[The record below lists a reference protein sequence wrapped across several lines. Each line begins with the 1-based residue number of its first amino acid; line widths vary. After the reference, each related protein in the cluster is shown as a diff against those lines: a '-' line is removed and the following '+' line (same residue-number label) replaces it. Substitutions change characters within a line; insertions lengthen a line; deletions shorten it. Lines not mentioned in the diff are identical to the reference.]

1 MSKLIIPIVFL
12 VSSILHAAEVPQYKE
27 LRAARPDGRVV
38 AVENLEL
45 VRDAYVL
52 RFSRG
57 IFHFLSPASDDRT
70 FAAVFTGEGSYELR
84 PPSESERR
92 HLALVTGKKDL
103 DTLSDSFTE
112 MILMYGDATFEDI
125 LKTGSAETRSPDP
138 QAIRAW
144 DTYLAHQKNDLQV
157 NLHLRILRDL
167 LNAPAKGVFLA
178 SVKGKTHPPALMVV
192 DPSGIGNLAA
202 GFSFFGGEEVAFLSL
217 DDRDGGFWYLGG
229 SDSRPGPALGKPLKL
244 AANALEYQI
253 ETTIASNSTIEGLTT
268 IRLVPVDTNIRVLPI
283 HILPKLRLREASYSV
298 DGANWS
304 PVGIIQEEVEL
315 GRFKRL
321 FRDEVA
327 DADAAVVFPSAL
339 PRGQEIQLRLRYYG
353 RDVLQSVGPDSWSVR
368 ARESWYPNIGTFT
381 DAADYELTFRFPK
394 KQNLIATGVR
404 VREEPEGDQLVSVW
418 KSQKPMWVAGFNYG
432 RFEKISKTDGQSG
445 ASIDLYTTRDF
456 RKTANDSMVDAL
468 NTARVAT
475 LFFGEPPFSPVSVTQ
490 QAEWNFGQSWP
501 SLIYLPPLA
510 LTTSTERAFMM
521 EEMGPQAM
529 SQIQEFAKMV
539 GWHEFAHQWWGHQVG
554 WQSYRDQW
562 LSEGI
567 AEFTAALVLQMTES
581 TGAYDRYWERRRREI
596 VERQRGGI
604 IYAEAGPISNGFR
617 LATRASP
624 DAVNTLVYSKGAY
637 VIHMLR
643 RMMSDPARTNAD
655 EPFIAMMRDFVATW
669 SGRSPS
675 TADFQKIV
683 EKHMTPPMNA
693 GGNNS
698 MQWFFDQW
706 IYGTEIPKITS
717 KLEVAKVSDGKYRI
731 HGTVTQAE
739 VSGGFRSV
747 IPLYVELGK
756 DEWAVLG
763 RAGMLGSSTLPIDV
777 QVSLPKPP
785 RRAKVNAMHDVLARE

>member
-1 MSKLIIPIVFL
+1 MSKLIFPIVL
-12 VSSILHAAEVPQYKE
+12 VVSSILHAAEVPQYRE

-38 AVENLEL
+38 VVENFEL
-45 VRDAYVL
+45 ARDAYVI

-57 IFHFLSPASDDRT
+57 TFHFLNPTSDGRT
-70 FAAVFTGEGSYELR
+70 FAAVFTGDGSYELLVR
-84 PPSESERR
+84 SETERR
-92 HLALVTGKKDL
+92 HLALVTGKGNL

-112 MILMYGDATFEDI
+112 MILLYGDSTSEDI
-125 LKTGSAETRSPDP
+125 LKDGSLEIRSPDS
-138 QAIRAW
+138 AAVRAW
-144 DTYLAHQKNDLQV
+144 DTYLLHQKNDLQV

-178 SVKGKTHPPALMVV
+178 SVRGKTHPPALIVV

-202 GFSFFGGEEVAFLSL
+202 GFSLFGGEEVAFLSV
-217 DDRDGGFWYLGG
+217 DERDGGFWYLG
-229 SDSRPGPALGKPLKL
+229 SNDSRSGPALGKPLKL
-244 AANALEYQI
+244 AADALAYRI
-253 ETTIASNSTIEGLTT
+253 ETTIASNAAIGGLTT
-268 IRLVPVDTNIRVLPI
+268 IRLVPGDINIRVLPV

-298 DGANWS
+298 DGTNWS

-327 DADAAVVFPSAL
+327 DSDAAVVFSSAL
-339 PRGQEIQLRLRYYG
+339 PKGQEIQLRLRYDG
-353 RDVLQSVGPDSWSVR
+353 SDVLQSVGPDSWSVR
-368 ARESWYPNIGTFT
+368 ARESWYPNIGTFS
-381 DAADYELTFRFPK
+381 DAADYDLTFRFPK
-394 KQNLIATGVR
+394 RQNLIATGVR
-404 VREEPEGDQLVSVW
+404 VREEPEGDQIVSVW
-418 KSQKPMWVAGFNYG
+418 KSEKPMWVAGFNYG

-445 ASIDLYTTRDF
+445 ASIDLYTTREF
-456 RKTANDSMVDAL
+456 RRTANDSMVDAL

-475 LFFGEPPFSPVSVTQ
+475 LFFGESPFSPVSVTQ

-521 EEMGPQAM
+521 EEMGPQSMA
-529 SQIQEFAKMV
+529 QIQEFAKMV

-562 LSEGI
+562 LSEGF
-567 AEFTAALVLQMTES
+567 AEFTAALVLQLTES

-604 IYAEAGPISNGFR
+604 IYADAGPISNGFR

-624 DAVNTLVYSKGAY
+624 DAINTLVYSKGAY
-637 VIHMLR
+637 VLHMLR
-643 RMMSDPARTNAD
+643 RMMSDPTKPNAD
-655 EPFIAMMRDFVATW
+655 EPFIAMMRDFVSTE

-675 TADFQKIV
+675 TADFQRVV
-683 EKHMTPPMNA
+683 EKHMTPAMNA
-693 GGNNS
+693 GGNSS

-706 IYGTEIPKITS
+706 VYGTEIPRITS
-717 KLEVAKVSDGKYRI
+717 KLEVVRVSDGKYRI

-747 IPLYVELGK
+747 VPLYVELGK
-756 DEWAVLG
+756 DEWAILG
-763 RAGMLGSSTLPIDV
+763 RAGMLGSSTLPIDAE
-777 QVSLPKPP
+777 VSLPKTP
-785 RRAKVNAMHDVLARE
+785 RRATVNAMHDVLARE